1 MNPILTI
8 AQRAALQ
15 AGKNLTYFA
24 SRIEQLSPDQRN
36 DPSFFRE
43 LHRKI
48 ETEAI
53 NILIQNYPDHHFVGL
68 NTDAGDAKSPHR
80 WIITAIDGKDNYL
93 RGIPHYALTLAY
105 LFEEKPQVAVIYNP
119 ATEAVFSAAK
129 GEGATLNG
137 KRIRV
142 GKHSGKL
149 SDALVGTAFPQN
161 KESVQ
166 ERYLAQFN
174 QIIFQTKDIRRF
186 GATSLDLCFIAC
198 EYLNAY
204 WTLNVNYNQFLAGAL
219 VITEAGGLITN
230 LNGNEQW
237 QNSSEIV
244 ACNPKLLKPMLLAL
258 TV

>member
-24 SRIEQLSPDQRN
+24 SRIEQLSPEQKN
-36 DPSFFRE
+36 DPNFFKE

-48 ETEAI
+48 EAEVI
-53 NILIQNYPDHHFVGL
+53 GILSQNYQDHHFIGL
-68 NTDAGDAKSPHR
+68 NTEAGDIKSAHC

-105 LFEEKPQVAVIYNP
+105 LFEGKPQVSVIYNP
-119 ATEAVFSAAK
+119 AIEAIFTAAK

-149 SDALVGTAFPQN
+149 SEALVGTAFPQN
-161 KESVQ
+161 KETAQ
-166 ERYLAQFN
+166 ELYLAQFN
-174 QIIFQTKDIRRF
+174 QILFQTKDIRRF

-204 WTLNVNYNQFLAGAL
+204 WTLNVNYNQFVAGAL
-219 VITEAGGLITN
+219 VITEAGGLISN
-230 LNGNEQW
+230 LNGSEQW
-237 QNSSEIV
+237 QNSSEII
-244 ACNPKLLKPMLLAL
+244 ACNPKLLKVMLQAL